1 MQLYDK
7 LRKPFS
13 SLIYIFMG
21 VWFELMGRW
30 RRFLVIYVEKLW
42 QIILTDMV
50 SESTRK
56 LYYISPLLWTMAI
69 TSLHKFFSTFID
81 IKWRWLSLAIFLKSL
96 PSLFFFSWKRQ
107 HEKYLLMP
115 YMNPI
120 DLIILIHSGQ
130 EDLSLIN
137 NNHKANLSRVLHCP
151 ERKHIYIHTRA
162 RPHTHTYIYRKLPAP
177 FWETVWYNR
186 LGTSQGGHWIALALQ
201 LIYLMDPEIH
211 WSLKVG
217 NRTWI

>member
-81 IKWRWLSLAIFLKSL
+81 IKWRWLSLAIFFEK
-96 PSLFFFSWKRQ
+96 PSKPFFFLM
-107 HEKYLLMP
+107 EKTAWEILAHAIYESNWSNHSHPLRTGR
-115 YMNPI
+115 PI
-120 DLIILIHSGQ
+120 F
-130 EDLSLIN
+130 N
-137 NNHKANLSRVLHCP
+137 K
-151 ERKHIYIHTRA
+151 
-162 RPHTHTYIYRKLPAP
+162 
-177 FWETVWYNR
+177 
-186 LGTSQGGHWIALALQ
+186 
-201 LIYLMDPEIH
+201 
-211 WSLKVG
+211 
-217 NRTWI
+217 